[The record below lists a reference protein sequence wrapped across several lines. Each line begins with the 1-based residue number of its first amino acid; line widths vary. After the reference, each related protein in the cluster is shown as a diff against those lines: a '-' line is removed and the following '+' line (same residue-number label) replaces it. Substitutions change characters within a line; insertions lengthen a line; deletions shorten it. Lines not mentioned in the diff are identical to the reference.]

1 MLINGFNQIHYIVF
15 ECIFWVLASMGS
27 QDEVGKTIDQSIVS
41 AINSFIQIQVFFYTG
56 DFAAGSSH

>member
-1 MLINGFNQIHYIVF
+1 M
-15 ECIFWVLASMGS
+15 AS
-27 QDEVGKTIDQSIVS
+27 QDEVVKTIDQSIVS